1 MSKLLSSLNEQQ
13 AYAVKN
19 TEGPMLILAG
29 AGSGKTRTIIHKI
42 AYILE
47 QNKAQ
52 PDEIL
57 ALTFTNKAAQEM
69 KNRIAGMGI
78 YNAESVW
85 MSTFHSLGARILR
98 RHAALIGYT
107 SDFVIYDEDDKKK
120 LIKESIKQLDGPLP
134 DLNYEKYISRA
145 KENRTHPEE
154 YEQAMEGQN
163 NYARQ
168 IAQVYALYEKR
179 LKECNAMDFQDLLS
193 NMVLLFE
200 TQPAVLDY
208 YQKKFKYILIDEY
221 QDTNYVQYL
230 LTALLAK
237 GHQNL
242 CVCGD
247 DDQSIYAFRGADIRN
262 ILEFEKDFPA
272 ASIIKLEQNYRSSG
286 SIIQA
291 SNAVI
296 ANNMQ
301 RKGKRLFTKNEK
313 GEPITFRH
321 CYDGRE
327 EARYVASEI
336 LKQNVKGVGYDEMAV
351 LYRTNAQSRT
361 FEAMFL
367 SNGIGYQLIGG
378 LKFYDRE
385 EVKDILAYLRLGV
398 NDQDD
403 ISFMR
408 VYNVPRRGLGTGA
421 LQKIR
426 EFAEFKSCSLMQAAS
441 YYNEIPT
448 LSAKAKAGLGAF
460 YGVVQGIS
468 KRIEEKESIGVITK
482 YIIDEIGYF
491 EYLASKPD
499 TSEQK
504 TENVNELISSM
515 YEFEQNSE
523 ETGVAAYLQH
533 VSLISALDESGN
545 SQQRVSLM
553 TVHNAKGLEFH
564 TVFLAGMEEGLFPHV
579 GSLMENNNEEERR
592 LCYVGMTRA
601 KQVLY
606 MTAARERLIRGRFER
621 FPISRFVFEAD
632 RDCLDEVG
640 QKTLYAIER
649 GQKQF
654 EIEHDFADR
663 EFFSPQRPSGQTRQP
678 QSKMAQKAT
687 QLQKKSGSELSD
699 VQAGDKIKHEQFG
712 VGTIISVKGEGEG
725 QMLQVAFVQMGIK
738 NLLTQYA
745 PITKV

>member
-13 AYAVKN
+13 AYAVTN

-47 QNKAQ
+47 QNKAA

-78 YNAESVW
+78 YNAEYVW

-120 LIKESIKQLDGPLP
+120 LIKECIKQLDGPLP
-134 DLNYEKYISRA
+134 ELNYEKHISRA
-145 KENRTHPEE
+145 KESRISPEE
-154 YEQAMEGQN
+154 YEHAMEGQN

-168 IAQVYALYEKR
+168 IAQIYALYEKR

-193 NMVLLFE
+193 NLVLLFE
-200 TQPAVLDY
+200 EHPAVLDY

-230 LTALLAK
+230 LTAQLARRHK
-237 GHQNL
+237 NL

-262 ILEFEKDFPA
+262 ILEFEKDFP
-272 ASIIKLEQNYRSSG
+272 SVTTIKLEQNYRSSG
-286 SIIQA
+286 NIIQA

-301 RKGKRLFTKNEK
+301 RKGKRLFTQKEK
-313 GEPITFRH
+313 GEAITFRH

-351 LYRTNAQSRT
+351 LYRTNAQSRM
-361 FEAMFL
+361 FEEMFL
-367 SNGIGYQLIGG
+367 SNAIPYQLIGG
-378 LKFYDRE
+378 VKFYDRE

-398 NDQDD
+398 NGQDD

-408 VYNVPRRGLGTGA
+408 VYNVPRRGLGSGA

-426 EFAEFKSCSLMQAAS
+426 EFAQFKSCSLMTAAS

-448 LSAKAKAGLGAF
+448 LSARAKAGLGAF
-460 YGVVQGIS
+460 YNAMEGIRS
-468 KRIEEKESIGVITK
+468 RIEENESIGAITK
-482 YIIDEIGYF
+482 YIIDEIAYF
-491 EYLASKPD
+491 EYLESRPD

-515 YEFEQNSE
+515 YEFEQTSE

-533 VSLISALDESGN
+533 VSLISAIDESGN

-564 TVFLAGMEEGLFPHV
+564 TVFLAGMEEGLFPHF

-601 KQVLY
+601 KQALY
-606 MTAARERLIRGRFER
+606 MTAARERLSKGRFER

-632 RDCLDEVG
+632 RECLDELG
-640 QKTLYAIER
+640 QKTLYAVER

-654 EIEHDFADR
+654 EIEYDFADR
-663 EFFSPQRPSGQTRQP
+663 AHYSPQIAAGSRQP
-678 QSKMAQKAT
+678 MQSGMFEKEKKPT
-687 QLQKKSGSELSD
+687 KKSGSRLEN
-699 VQAGDKIKHEQFG
+699 VQAGDKVKHEQFG
-712 VGTIISVKGEGEG
+712 MGTVIAVKGEGEG
-725 QMLQVAFVQMGIK
+725 QILQVAFVQMGIK

-745 PITKV
+745 PITRV

>member
-1 MSKLLSSLNEQQ
+1 MSKLLASLNEQQ
-13 AYAVKN
+13 AYAVIN

-47 QNKAQ
+47 QNKAM

-69 KNRIAGMGI
+69 KNRIASMGL
-78 YNAESVW
+78 YHAERVW

-120 LIKESIKQLDGPLP
+120 LIKECVKQLDGLVPEIS
-134 DLNYEKYISRA
+134 YEKYISRA
-145 KENRTHPEE
+145 KESRISPQE
-154 YEQAMEGQN
+154 YENVMEGKN
-163 NYARQ
+163 NYVQQ
-168 IAQVYALYEKR
+168 IAQIYGLYEKR

-200 TQPAVLDY
+200 EHPAVLEY

-230 LTALLAK
+230 LTAQLAQK
-237 GHQNL
+237 HQNL

-272 ASIIKLEQNYRSSG
+272 VTTVKLEQNYRSSG
-286 SIIQA
+286 NIIRA

-301 RKGKRLFTKNEK
+301 RKGKRLFTKNET
-313 GEPITFRH
+313 GQAVVFRH

-327 EARYVASEI
+327 EARYVASEV
-336 LKQNVKGVGYDEMAV
+336 LKRNMKGLSYDAMAV
-351 LYRTNAQSRT
+351 LYRTNAQSRA
-361 FEAMFL
+361 FEEMFL
-367 SNGIGYQLIGG
+367 SNAIPYQLIGG
-378 LKFYDRE
+378 MKFYDRE

-398 NDQDD
+398 NGQDD

-408 VYNVPRRGLGTGA
+408 IYNVPRRGLGTGA

-426 EFAEFKSCSLMQAAS
+426 QFADFKSCSLMTAAS
-441 YYNEIPT
+441 YYNEIPA
-448 LSAKAKAGLGAF
+448 LSAKAKAGLKAF
-460 YGVVQGIS
+460 YQVIEGIRS
-468 KRIEEKESIGVITK
+468 RIEEKESIGSITK
-482 YIIDEIGYF
+482 YILDEIAYF
-491 EYLASKPD
+491 DYLDSKPD
-499 TSEQK
+499 TAEQK

-523 ETGVAAYLQH
+523 ETGIAAYLQH
-533 VSLISALDESGN
+533 VSLISAIDESGD
-545 SQQRVSLM
+545 SQERVNLM
-553 TVHNAKGLEFH
+553 TVHNAKGLEFDA
-564 TVFLAGMEEGLFPHV
+564 VFLVGMEEGLFPHF

-601 KQVLY
+601 KQALY

-621 FPISRFVFEAD
+621 FSISRFVFEID
-632 RDCLDEVG
+632 RECLDEIG
-640 QKTLYAIER
+640 QKALYAIEK

-654 EIEHDFADR
+654 ELEYDFADR
-663 EFFSPQRPSGQTRQP
+663 EYYSPQGLTGANATT
-678 QSKMAQKAT
+678 QSKRLQTKEK
-687 QLQKKSGSELSD
+687 LQKKSGSMLD
-699 VQAGDKIKHEQFG
+699 DLKAGDKIKHEQFG
-712 VGTIISVKGEGEG
+712 IGTIISVKGEGEG
-725 QMLQVAFVQMGIK
+725 QILQVAFVQMGIK